1 MRLKPPPTL
10 PANATLTTADEHA
23 RDLCRLARRFEE
35 AGDYDKASSALE
47 EFWAG
52 VGTEPVVGDL
62 GHAAAA
68 EVLLRAG
75 TITRRV
81 GNSDSGGDIHEWAK
95 DLIGRSLRIYE
106 GLNLT
111 ERVAEAKS
119 ELAYCYWRRGEYDNA
134 RALLREAVADLRDPE
149 LKAEAVLRSAVVEK
163 CAGHATQALAA
174 LNESAPL
181 FESSPSR
188 ALRGRFHLERA
199 TFLKCLAESEGD
211 EGLTDRALIEYAAAS
226 YHFGEAGHERNVA
239 LVENQTGFLLFE
251 KGMFAEA
258 HDHLSQAREAFA
270 ALGDRFRAAQVEETR
285 AQVFLGERKYVDA
298 ERAASDAVRVLE
310 KGDAHSLLLEALTTL
325 GRAQARGGDYVAG
338 RLTLYRAAEVARAT
352 GEAKAFVCAVVDA
365 VEELIGH
372 APVGELVGLYG
383 EASELVRQ
391 GGEGGERGRLY
402 ACADSLLIAIG
413 KTGARRAPV
422 KDNEKAIASALANHD
437 RIGWNG
443 FSLSATVRAI
453 EEAFIRRALK
463 ESRGSV
469 SKAALLLGYRHPES
483 LNSKINKLGLQT
495 ERTPPCNR
503 KQSVINQSHKKGN
516 ES

>member
-10 PANATLTTADEHA
+10 PADATSTTADEHA
-23 RDLCRLARRFEE
+23 HDLCRLARRFEE
-35 AGDYDKASSALE
+35 AGDYEKAAVALE

-52 VGTEPVVGDL
+52 VGTKPVVHGL

-81 GNSDSGGDIHEWAK
+81 GGCDSGGDVQEWAK

-106 GLNLT
+106 GLNLS

-134 RALLREAVADLRDPE
+134 RALLREAVADLRNPE
-149 LKAEAVLRSAVVEK
+149 LKAEAILRSAVVEK
-163 CAGHATQALAA
+163 CAGHAAEALAA

-199 TFLKCLAESEGD
+199 TFLKCLAEASSD
-211 EGLTDRALIEYAAAS
+211 EGLADRALIEYAAAS
-226 YHFGEAGHERNVA
+226 YHFREAGHERNVA
-239 LVENQTGFLLFE
+239 LVENQVGFLLFE

-270 ALGDRFRAAQVEETR
+270 ALGDRFRAAQVDETR
-285 AQVFLGERKYVDA
+285 AQVYLGERRYADA

-310 KGDAHSLLLEALTTL
+310 KGDTHSLLLEALTTL
-325 GRAQARGGDYVAG
+325 GRAQSRGGDYGTG
-338 RLTLYRAAEVARAT
+338 RLTLYRAVEVARAT
-352 GEAKAFVCAVVDA
+352 GEARAFVCAVAVS

-372 APVGELVGLYG
+372 APSDELVGLYG
-383 EASELVRQ
+383 EASELIRQ
-391 GGEGGERGRLY
+391 GGDTGERGHLY
-402 ACADSLLIAIG
+402 ACADSLLKAIG
-413 KTGARRAPV
+413 KTGACRTTARGAAEV
-422 KDNEKAIASALANHD
+422 IGSALANGD
-437 RIGWNG
+437 RVDWNE
-443 FSLSATVRAI
+443 FSLSDTVRVI
-453 EEAFIRRALK
+453 EETFIRRALK
-463 ESRGSV
+463 DTRGSV

-483 LNSKINKLGLQT
+483 LNSKINKLGLQAA
-495 ERTPPCNR
+495 RTPPCNR
-503 KQSVINQSHKKGN
+503 KQSVINQSHKRGN